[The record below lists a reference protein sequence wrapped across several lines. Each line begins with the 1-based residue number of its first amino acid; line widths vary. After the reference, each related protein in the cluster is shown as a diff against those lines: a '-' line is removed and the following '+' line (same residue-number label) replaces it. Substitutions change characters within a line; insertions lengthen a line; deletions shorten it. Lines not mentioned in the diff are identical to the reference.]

1 MCPAIRFAGHVRRM
15 LHNLAPVLCVASHMS
30 LAVLFSLAAAVL
42 FTSFVSGVFGMAGGM
57 MLMAIM
63 LAMVPVGTAMVL
75 HGVAQLTSNAWRA
88 WLWRTYV
95 DWRVVRRYLAGLALA
110 VGSMGLVAFAP
121 DRGMVLIA
129 LGVLPFLVLA
139 LPDRLVPQVDRPYGA
154 QLCGVFNGLVNLLA
168 GVSGPLLD
176 VFFVRSDMD
185 RRTVVATKAACQSF
199 AHATKLVYFGALFN
213 VWQQSALS
221 PWILAACVVL
231 AAIGTTCSRA
241 VLDRLG
247 DASFRRWTRVIV
259 MAIGLVCL
267 AQGIA
272 HYWFQG

>member
-1 MCPAIRFAGHVRRM
+1 MSVVVLLSLGTAIV
-15 LHNLAPVLCVASHMS
+15 
-30 LAVLFSLAAAVL
+30 
-42 FTSFVSGVFGMAGGM
+42 FTSFLSGVFGMAGGM

-63 LAMVPVGTAMVL
+63 LAMVPVSTAMVL
-75 HGVAQLTSNAWRA
+75 HGVAQLTSNTWRA

-95 DWRVVRRYLAGLALA
+95 DWRIVRRYLIGLAAA
-110 VGSMGLVAFAP
+110 VGSLGMMAFSP
-121 DRGMVLIA
+121 ERGMVLIA
-129 LGVLPFLVLA
+129 LGILPFLALA

-176 VFFVRSDMD
+176 VFFVRSNMD

-231 AAIGTTCSRA
+231 AAFGTTCSRV

-247 DASFRRWTRVIV
+247 NTSFRRWTRVIV

-267 AQGIA
+267 VQGIA
-272 HYWFQG
+272 HYWRQA